1 MLMIALLLL
10 PILAITSLAI
20 DLGQQYAQRRQ
31 MQNGADSAAM
41 AGTRAVDQVR
51 FSSAAP
57 TSIYDAIQTSVTN
70 HLQGQVGSF
79 QCWLI
84 DGNQA
89 RVSGDVC
96 GSASA
101 MSSGWA
107 SAVSRG
113 IAVAGVEVAPQQ
125 TRKTFF
131 ASAIGFATTSAKTAA
146 AATIQAYLGGQGSP
160 FIVCGVP
167 AVNNDAYS
175 IMSPD
180 GTLLPGATSINNIPL
195 QGAQEHTCGAGAAF
209 KGKNQSDHILVGVH
223 CTGSAPNYDAP
234 CDHAWGDNGNGFSQD
249 IRDTVAGAV
258 PCATPGVYTNCDIL
272 VPVADSGSANGNSID
287 MHIIGWV
294 VMHVTGDG
302 RGNPKYFGSI
312 VGPGV
317 VSSGQGGTGGVTGQT
332 LRVIKLVS

>member
-1 MLMIALLLL
+1 MVALLLL

-57 TSIYDAIQTSVTN
+57 TSIYDAIQASVTN
-70 HLQGQVGSF
+70 HLQGQVGSV
-79 QCWLI
+79 QCWLVN
-84 DGNQA
+84 DNQT
-89 RVSGDVC
+89 RLSGDVC

-101 MSSGWA
+101 MTSGWA
-107 SAVSRG
+107 GAISKG
-113 IAVAGVEVAPQQ
+113 LTVAGVEVAPLQ
-125 TRKTFF
+125 TRRTFF
-131 ASAIGFATTSAKTAA
+131 ASAIGFTTTSAKTAA
-146 AATIQAYLGGQGSP
+146 AATIQTYLGGQGSP

-167 AVNNDAYS
+167 AANNDAYS

-195 QGAQEHTCGAGAAF
+195 QGAQQHTCGAGAAF
-209 KGKNQSDHILVGVH
+209 KGKNDSDQILVGVP
-223 CTGSAPNYDAP
+223 CTGSGPNYDAP
-234 CDHAWGDNGNGFSQD
+234 CDHAQGDNGNGFSQN

-258 PCATPGVYTNCDIL
+258 PCATRADPTNCDIL
-272 VPVADSGSANGNSID
+272 VPVADSGIGNGTKID
-287 MHIIGWV
+287 MHIVGWV

-302 RGNPKYFGSI
+302 KGNPKYFGSI

-317 VSSGQGGTGGVTGQT
+317 VSGGQGGTGGVITDQT